1 MISVEEALG
10 RILAGLADRAPVAAE
25 DILLSDGL
33 GRVLAEDVRARVTQP
48 PAAVSAMDGWAV
60 RADDVARVPATLRRV
75 GAVPAGQHFAG
86 TVGPGETVRIFTGA
100 PLPAGTDT
108 IVIQEDAD
116 QDGDRVSVREG
127 APKGTYV
134 RPAGLDFTAGAIGI
148 KAGRRL
154 TARDIGLAAAMN
166 HPWLRVRR
174 RPRVAILATGD
185 EIVRPGDPIGPNQ
198 IVSSNALALSAL
210 VTSVGGDPIMLGIAP
225 DETSALR
232 RMAAGAAGADLLV
245 TTGGASVGEHD
256 LVRSGLASDGLAL
269 DFWSIAMRPGKPLM
283 FGKLGAV
290 PLLGLPGNPVS
301 SLVCGLVFLK
311 PALET
316 LLGLERAETPR
327 HTAVL
332 ACDLKANDRRQDYLR
347 ARLESAEGET
357 RRVRPFPKQD
367 SSMLSPLAQAD
378 CLVVRPP
385 HAPAVPAG
393 TPVEIIPL
401 GGAGLPI

>member
-1 MISVEEALG
+1 MISVEDALG

-33 GRVLAEDVRARVTQP
+33 GRVLAEDVCARVTQP
-48 PAAVSAMDGWAV
+48 PAAMSAMDGWAV
-60 RADDVARVPATLRRV
+60 RADDVARVPATLTRI
-75 GAVPAGQHFAG
+75 GAVPAGQHFDG
-86 TVGPGETVRIFTGA
+86 TVGPGQTVRIFTGA

-116 QDGDRVSVREG
+116 QDGDRVTVREG
-127 APKGTYV
+127 APRGTYV
-134 RPAGLDFTAGAIGI
+134 RPAGLDFTAGAVGI

-210 VTSVGGDPIMLGIAP
+210 ITAVGGDPIMLGIAP
-225 DETSALR
+225 DESAALR
-232 RMAAGAAGADLLV
+232 RMAAGAQGADLLV

-256 LVRSGLASDGLAL
+256 LVRSGLAPDGLEL

-283 FGKLGAV
+283 FGRLGTV

-301 SLVCGLVFLK
+301 SLVCALVFLK

-316 LLGLERAETPR
+316 LLGLARAREPR
-327 HTAVL
+327 QTAVL
-332 ACDLKANDRRQDYLR
+332 ASDLKANDRRQDYLR
-347 ARLESAEGET
+347 ARFEGDAGDG
-357 RRVRPFPKQD
+357 RRVAPFAKQD

-378 CLVVRPP
+378 CLIVRPP
-385 HAPAVPAG
+385 NAPALAAG
-393 TPVEIIPL
+393 SAVEIIPL
-401 GGAGLPI
+401 GGFALPI

>member
-1 MISVEEALG
+1 VISVDEALG
-10 RILAGLADRAPVAAE
+10 RILAGLADRTPVAAE

-48 PAAVSAMDGWAV
+48 PAAMSAMDGWAV
-60 RADDVARVPATLRRV
+60 RAADVATVPATLRRI
-75 GAVPAGQHFAG
+75 GAVPAGARFDGQ
-86 TVGPGETVRIFTGA
+86 VGPGETVRIFTGA
-100 PLPAGTDT
+100 PVPDGADA

-116 QDGDRVSVREG
+116 QDGDRVVVREG
-127 APKGTYV
+127 AATGTYI
-134 RPAGLDFTAGAIGI
+134 RPAGLDFVAGAVGLT
-148 KAGRRL
+148 AGRRL

-210 VTSVGGDPIMLGIAP
+210 VRSVGGDPIMLGIAP
-225 DETSALR
+225 DESAALR
-232 RMAAGAAGADLLV
+232 RMAAGAQGADLLV

-256 LVRSGLASDGLAL
+256 LVRSGLAADGLEL

-283 FGKLGAV
+283 FGRLGAV

-301 SLVCGLVFLK
+301 SLVCGMVFLK
-311 PALET
+311 PALEA
-316 LLGLERAETPR
+316 LLGLARAQEPR
-327 HTAVL
+327 QTARL
-332 ACDLKANDRRQDYLR
+332 ATDLKANDRRQDYLR
-347 ARLESAEGET
+347 ARLQLDADDG
-357 RRVRPFPKQD
+357 RQVIPFAKQD

-385 HAPAVPAG
+385 HAPAAPAG